1 MNIILLEKS
10 DFINNAQVIIKD
22 KKKFKHILKVLKANV
37 GDSIKIGLINDL
49 LGIGIISNIDKTE
62 KTIVLEVELNKKPPK
77 KINTTLILAMV
88 RPKSLKKALHIAIA
102 MGIKNII
109 IIKTW
114 KVDKSYWSSPIL
126 FENSLNEIAIE
137 ALEQA
142 KDTIMPKIIIKKL
155 FKPFIEDELSPL
167 METKRGIVAHPIAQN
182 SFFDINTTL
191 SDIDY
196 LAIGPEGGFID
207 YEIDK
212 FKNIGFEVLKL
223 NERILRVEYAI
234 PVILSRLI
242 SK

>member
-1 MNIILLEKS
+1 MNIILFKKS
-10 DFINNAQVIIKD
+10 AYINKSEIIIKD
-22 KKKFKHILKVLKANV
+22 KKKYKHIIKVLKANI

-49 LGIGIISNIDKTE
+49 LGIGIIKNIDKTE
-62 KTIVLEVELNKKPPK
+62 KTITLKVELNKKAPK
-77 KINTTLILAMV
+77 KLNTTLILAMV
-88 RPKSLKKALHIAIA
+88 RPKSLKKALHVAIS
-102 MGIKNII
+102 MGIKEII

-114 KVDKSYWSSPIL
+114 KVDKSYWSSPL
-126 FENSLNEIAIE
+126 LLEESLNEISIE

-167 METKRGIVAHPIAQN
+167 MNLKRGVIAHPIAQN
-182 SFFDINTTL
+182 SFFDINNNAEPFN
-191 SDIDY
+191 IDY

-207 YEIDK
+207 YEINK
-212 FKNIGFEVLKL
+212 FKNIGFEVFKL

-242 SK
+242 